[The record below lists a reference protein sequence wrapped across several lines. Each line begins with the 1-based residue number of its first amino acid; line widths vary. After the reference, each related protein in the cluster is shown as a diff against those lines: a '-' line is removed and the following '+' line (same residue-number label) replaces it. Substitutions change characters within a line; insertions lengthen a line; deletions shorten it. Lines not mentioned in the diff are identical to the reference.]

1 MAMIEFSVVPI
12 GTKSVSVSQYV
23 AQAINIVKKYEGQ
36 IQYELTPM
44 GTIIE
49 GDLDLGMEI
58 VMKVHKA
65 LFSDEVKR
73 VVTNIKIDDR
83 RDKDLTLA
91 GKVKSVMEKGLLQ
104 CVRVDRAST
113 YGGGNIKFVGIK
125 FAISG

>member
-12 GTKSVSVSQYV
+12 GTKSASVSQYV

-83 RDKDLTLA
+83 IDKDLTLA
-91 GKVKSVMEKGLLQ
+91 GKVKSVMEK
-104 CVRVDRAST
+104 
-113 YGGGNIKFVGIK
+113 IK
-125 FAISG
+125 

>member
-12 GTKSVSVSQYV
+12 GTKSASVSQYV
-23 AQAINIVKKYEGQ
+23 AQAIDILKKYEGQ
-36 IQYELTPM
+36 IKYELTPM

-91 GKVKSVMEKGLLQ
+91 GKVKSVMEK
-104 CVRVDRAST
+104 V
-113 YGGGNIKFVGIK
+113 K
-125 FAISG
+125 

>member
-12 GTKSVSVSQYV
+12 GTKSASVSQYV

-58 VMKVHKA
+58 VMKVHK
-65 LFSDEVKR
+65 DEVKR

-83 RDKDLTLA
+83 IDKDLTLA
-91 GKVKSVMEKGLLQ
+91 GKVKSVMEK
-104 CVRVDRAST
+104 
-113 YGGGNIKFVGIK
+113 IK
-125 FAISG
+125 